1 MLPHDSLSYW
11 FPPYFNRW
19 RARAKKSQRIP
30 KSSFLHHSTEW
41 NLVCK
46 CLTSFEAS
54 FTVSGALIQTTWR
67 PASGYGLLQKKKKK
81 HLAPIGWF
89 RMGNGVSWWKKITN
103 TPELKSQHG
112 QSTNIHPH
120 VYPHADR
127 GRHTYGLRKLF
138 AWHDGRMSSRL
149 RNIAS
154 ILHWQAYIFLLFPT
168 DFAALNSIYELSDIF
183 PAISLTAV
191 LRGNFKA
198 PFSWQVEISIFE

>member
-67 PASGYGLLQKKKKK
+67 PASGYGLLQKKKKTPRSHWLIQDGKWGVLMEKDNK
-81 HLAPIGWF
+81 HTRVEVTTWTEHKYTSTCIPTRGP
-89 RMGNGVSWWKKITN
+89 WKA
-103 TPELKSQHG
+103 
-112 QSTNIHPH
+112 
-120 VYPHADR
+120 Y
-127 GRHTYGLRKLF
+127 LRPAK
-138 AWHDGRMSSRL
+138 AVRL
-149 RNIAS
+149 
-154 ILHWQAYIFLLFPT
+154 T
-168 DFAALNSIYELSDIF
+168 
-183 PAISLTAV
+183 
-191 LRGNFKA
+191 
-198 PFSWQVEISIFE
+198 

>member
-1 MLPHDSLSYW
+1 MEFGLQVPHVIRGVLH
-11 FPPYFNRW
+11 
-19 RARAKKSQRIP
+19 
-30 KSSFLHHSTEW
+30 SFRGPNSNHM
-41 NLVCK
+41 
-46 CLTSFEAS
+46 EAS
-54 FTVSGALIQTTWR
+54 VRLRTSA
-67 PASGYGLLQKKKKK
+67 KKKKK